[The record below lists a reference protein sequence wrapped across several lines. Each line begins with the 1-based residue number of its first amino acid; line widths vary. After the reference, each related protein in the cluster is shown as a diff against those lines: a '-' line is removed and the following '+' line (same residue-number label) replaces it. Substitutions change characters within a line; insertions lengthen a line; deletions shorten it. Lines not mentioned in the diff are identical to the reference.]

1 MQIQQCF
8 LSHPH
13 PMLTPNHLQI
23 PDWLP
28 LLWLECTQLLL
39 TFLLQLKDGV
49 SESATGIPGIGVDFG
64 AVGGGTWG
72 VDTGLFQ
79 VTPPLSLC
87 GQVLRCCSLLPCL
100 RVLKLCPDVCPL
112 LCASADF

>member
-1 MQIQQCF
+1 MLP
-8 LSHPH
+8 LS
-13 PMLTPNHLQI
+13 HLQI

-79 VTPPLSLC
+79 VNPPSLSVDKSCVAALC
-87 GQVLRCCSLLPCL
+87 FRACES
-100 RVLKLCPDVCPL
+100 
-112 LCASADF
+112 